1 MHDHHHHHHHDQ
13 PPEEVSDDRG
23 RDTRRRRHGQ
33 PPWGRGGFAF
43 GPPRRGRRSKR
54 GDVRAAVL
62 LLLEEQPRN
71 GYQLIQELAERSGGA
86 WRPSPGS
93 VYPVLSQLQDEGLVE
108 PDASNDGRG
117 FALTTAGRAEVE
129 TRREQM
135 GKPWEEA
142 AAAVSEPR
150 FELIGTARQVAAAVR
165 QVMEIGSESQVGRAT
180 EILTETRR
188 RIYQILAEDE
198 PAAT

>member
-1 MHDHHHHHHHDQ
+1 MHRHTDRQ
-13 PPEEVSDDRG
+13 WTEEDGSRMDRG
-23 RDTRRRRHGQ
+23 GGGRRFRHGP
-33 PPWGRGGFAF
+33 PPWARDEFRMYGS
-43 GPPRRGRRSKR
+43 PRRGRRSKR

-93 VYPVLSQLQDEGLVE
+93 VYPVLSQLQDEGLIA
-108 PDASNDGRG
+108 PDDSNDGRG
-117 FALTTAGRAEVE
+117 YTLTGAGRTEVE
-129 TRREQM
+129 ERREQM

-150 FELIGTARQVAAAVR
+150 FELF
-165 QVMEIGSESQVGRAT
+165 E
-180 EILTETRR
+180 ETRR
-188 RIYQILAEDE
+188 HIFE
-198 PAAT
+198 PFFTTKEVGRGTGLGLSTVYGI